1 MLLFSLETNV
11 MIPPPNLSSWSYAQV
26 GEYNTYQQLHRGD
39 ADYGNTWHCHVYI
52 ISPTSVALAG
62 VFVIAVYTLQGS
74 YCQLYSSGG
83 SRPGVWG
90 GSHTGGRQNVFTC
103 LNTPDCQDNRSVW
116 HKKWLLLVG
125 QERDTFIGWAT
136 PFIGWATPSF
146 RESLQ
151 LKSALYH

>member
-11 MIPPPNLSSWSYAQV
+11 MIPPPNVSSWSYAQV

-90 GSHTGGRQNVFTC
+90 GSHTGGAPKRFHLFKYPRLSRQPFGMT
-103 LNTPDCQDNRSVW
+103 Q
-116 HKKWLLLVG
+116 KWLLLVG
-125 QERDTFIGWAT
+125 QERDT
-136 PFIGWATPSF
+136 FIGWATPSF